1 LSEQWLDEKAT
12 GMSHPKTD
20 GSDGHRQVNGAIGG
34 PEGRWN
40 HALRP
45 ERLMIFRWRNI
56 AHFANCRNRPSLGFG
71 ERQYLVRAAL
81 GVLLMIVC
89 VSFLCAQSDSTGALG
104 GTITCA
110 KRAVPGAIIVLTNN
124 ATNQTLSMTSGEN
137 GSYRFSLLVPGTY
150 RVSFS
155 APGFKTAQDVSIT
168 VNVSEAPTLDASLE
182 LGDPRERVAC
192 NCRLSLAA
200 SSSGTLVDHRTITGV
215 PLTTRNFAQVLSMSS
230 GTAADVNNAGTLGRG
245 TSTVNVNGSTTAG
258 SYTIEG
264 AYPPSTVPNP
274 DTIAEFKIQTSQ
286 YDAGYGALVPSTTV
300 LTRGGESLYHGTA
313 WEFVRNDI
321 FNANAFFRNA
331 TGQPKPNLKQN
342 QFGVTLGGPI
352 RKDKWF
358 FFGSYQGTR
367 QVNGLDPTSV
377 ATVILPPLTS
387 DRSAAALAAQLC
399 PGNHLLAGGA
409 DAGEPDPRYL
419 TFAGGK
425 QLDCAN
431 RNTATT
437 TPINPVALRILQTK
451 LPDGSYLIPAPQT
464 ILASGSNAGMGF
476 SSFSFPS
483 YYNEDHFV
491 ANSDYVASSVNTLS
505 WRGFFSRINQRRSLG
520 APGGATVTP
529 VIPGDGSPQALHAQD
544 DALSV
549 KLTSVLTPKV
559 ANEVRFAYTRA
570 LQYASGVGTP
580 PADSFGMTPVDR
592 FFPLPPEVTM
602 LGPMG
607 TFRFFGNGANDF
619 WTLTNTF
626 TWTDHLSVVHG
637 RHNARVGGVFL
648 IQYNDRLDTGA
659 ARGKITFETFEDLLV
674 GLSAAENQ
682 SPGGR
687 SNIETVRANEGV
699 GPKGEVQYQY
709 RHDYAAFFAQDD
721 FKVTPRLALNAGLR
735 WEYVGPSYDKAGT
748 IGNVW
753 PSLLEQVPIPPPS
766 GTLVG
771 DVVAANY
778 HPALIN
784 PYTGQPFG
792 PPPPGVWT
800 GPTRSFYQN
809 NTPLAK
815 FAPRLG
821 FAWQPFGAA
830 GRATVRSGYG
840 WFYQAPAFSANA
852 GNAPL
857 FTAAPFAQ
865 GFTNTDA
872 SNGMSDLEKPFPTT
886 TLGFIA
892 RTPTSQLSDRIAGPE
907 YKIPQLQQWNLSVQ
921 TQLPRAFTLDAGY
934 VGSYGDRLLVG
945 VGLNQPRLASPSNP
959 ENCGY
964 TGVPADCIT
973 ANTAVNA
980 ELRVPFMGE
989 SPSALTDSQ
998 FSGESWYHGLQVTL
1012 RRQISRGLSFQSA
1025 YTLSKAMNDTSIYN
1039 DLDYL
1044 ARNWARATF
1053 DRTQRSVTN
1062 FDYQFPNPIRGNSAA
1077 GKLLNGWFTTGIV
1090 ILQSGLPL
1098 TLADPAGGSVYGEAS
1113 PSTVTFCPGRAAAA
1127 LATSGSVE
1135 GRLGG
1140 WINASALCSPP
1151 AIGSDGATGYGNA
1164 GQSLLDGPPQVNTDI
1179 SLGKRTVVG
1188 GLRENAELA
1197 FRVEFY
1203 NSLNHPQF
1211 SNPGT
1216 TLGTANFGVITQTS
1230 VAPRL
1235 IQFAL
1240 KYLF

>member
-1 LSEQWLDEKAT
+1 
-12 GMSHPKTD
+12 MSDPTSD
-20 GSDGHRQVNGAIGG
+20 GSDGHGRLNWAITGQESRG
-34 PEGRWN
+34 DHGFHLGR
-40 HALRP
+40 LITIP
-45 ERLMIFRWRNI
+45 WRKI
-56 AHFANCRNRPSLGFG
+56 AYFAECSSRSSLGFVG
-71 ERQYLVRAAL
+71 RRHVAGAVL
-81 GVLLMIVC
+81 GVLLMMVG

-104 GTITCA
+104 GTVTFL
-110 KRAVPGAIIVLTNN
+110 KRAVPGATVVLTND
-124 ATNQTLSMTSGEN
+124 ATNQTLSMISGVN
-137 GSYRFSLLVPGTY
+137 GSYRFSLLAPGAY

-155 APGFKTAQDVSIT
+155 APGFKTSQVPSIAI
-168 VNVSEAPTLDASLE
+168 NVSEDPTLDASLE
-182 LGDPRERVAC
+182 RGDPRKRVPC

-200 SSSGTLVDHRTITGV
+200 SSSGTLVDHKTITGV

-245 TSTVNVNGSTTAG
+245 TSTVNVNGSTAAG

-274 DTIAEFKIQTSQ
+274 DAIAEFKIQTSQ

-300 LTRGGESLYHGTA
+300 ITRGGESQYHGTA

-331 TGQPKPNLKQN
+331 TGQPKPDLKQN
-342 QFGVTLGGPI
+342 QFGVTLGGPV

-358 FFGSYQGTR
+358 YFGSYQGTR

-387 DRSAAALAAQLC
+387 DRTAAAVAAQLC
-399 PGNHLLAGGA
+399 PGNHLLAG
-409 DAGEPDPRYL
+409 EPDPRYL
-419 TFAGGK
+419 TFASGK

-431 RNTATT
+431 QSTATT
-437 TPINPVALRILQTK
+437 APINPVALRILQTK
-451 LPDGSYLIPAPQT
+451 LPDGSYLIPVPQT
-464 ILASGSNAGMGF
+464 ILGSGSNAGMGF

-483 YYNEDHFV
+483 YYNEDHFM
-491 ANSDYVASSVNTLS
+491 ANSDYVASPVNTLS

-529 VIPGDGSPQALHAQD
+529 VLPGAGSPQALHAQD
-544 DALSV
+544 DALSF
-549 KLTSVLTPKV
+549 KLTSILTPKV
-559 ANEVRFAYTRA
+559 ANEARFAYTRT

-580 PADSFGMTPVDR
+580 AADSFGMTPVDP

-626 TWTDHLSVVHG
+626 AGTDTLSVVHG
-637 RHNARVGGVFL
+637 KHNARVGGVFL
-648 IQYNDRLDTGA
+648 MQYNDRLDTGA
-659 ARGKITFETFEDLLV
+659 ARGKVTFETFEDLLV
-674 GLSAAENQ
+674 GLSAPDNQ
-682 SPGGR
+682 SPVGR
-687 SNIETVRANEGV
+687 SNIETVRASEGV
-699 GPKGEVQYQY
+699 GPKGEVQYEY
-709 RHDYAAFFAQDD
+709 RHAYAAAFAQDD
-721 FKVTPRLALNAGLR
+721 FKVTPRLTLDAGLR
-735 WEYVGPSYDKAGT
+735 WEYIGPASDDAGT

-753 PSLLEQVPIPPPS
+753 PSLLQQVPIPPAS

-778 HPALIN
+778 NPALVN

-792 PPPPGVWT
+792 PPPTGVLT
-800 GPTRSFYQN
+800 ISTRSFYQN
-809 NTPLAK
+809 NTPLGK
-815 FAPRLG
+815 FAPRAG

-830 GRATVRSGYG
+830 GRAAVRGGYG
-840 WFYQAPAFSANA
+840 WFYQAPTFSANA

-872 SNGMSDLEKPFPTT
+872 SNGASDLAKPFPTT
-886 TLGFIA
+886 TLGFVE

-907 YKIPQLQQWNLSVQ
+907 YKIPHLQQWNLSIQ
-921 TQLPRAFTLDAGY
+921 TKLPRAFTLDAGY
-934 VGSYGDRLLVG
+934 VGSYGSNLLVG
-945 VGLNQPRLASPSNP
+945 VGLNQPLLANP
-959 ENCGY
+959 NNPVNCGY
-964 TGVPADCIT
+964 TGAPSDCIT
-973 ANTAVNA
+973 TNTAVNA
-980 ELRVPFMGE
+980 ALRVPFVGE
-989 SPSALTDSQ
+989 SPSALTDSE
-998 FSGESWYHGLQVTL
+998 FTGESWYHGLQVTL
-1012 RRQISRGLSFQSA
+1012 RRQMARGLTLQSA
-1025 YTLSKAMNDTSIYN
+1025 YTLSKSMNDTSIYN
-1039 DLDYL
+1039 DLNYL
-1044 ARNWARATF
+1044 SRNWARASF
-1053 DRTQRSVTN
+1053 DRTHRVVTN
-1062 FDYQFPNPIRGNSAA
+1062 FDYQLPNFVHGTGAA
-1077 GKLLNGWFTTGIV
+1077 GKLLNGWSTTGLVIV
-1090 ILQSGLPL
+1090 QSGLPL
-1098 TLADPAGGSVYGEAS
+1098 TLADPNGGSVYGEAS
-1113 PSTVTFCPGRAAAA
+1113 PSTVTLCPGATIAA
-1127 LATSGSVE
+1127 LATPGRVE
-1135 GRLGG
+1135 ARLGG

-1164 GQSLLDGPPQVNTDI
+1164 GQSLLDGPPQVNTDL

-1216 TLGTANFGVITQTS
+1216 TLGTANFGVVTQTS

>member
-1 LSEQWLDEKAT
+1 MT
-12 GMSHPKTD
+12 F
-20 GSDGHRQVNGAIGG
+20 HR
-34 PEGRWN
+34 
-40 HALRP
+40 
-45 ERLMIFRWRNI
+45 RNI
-56 AHFANCRNRPSLGFG
+56 AHFAVCSNRSSVGFG
-71 ERQYLVRAAL
+71 RSRHFLSAAL
-81 GVLLMIVC
+81 GALWMIVC

-110 KRAVPGAIIVLTNN
+110 KGAVPGATVVLTNN
-124 ATNQTLSMTSGEN
+124 ATNQTLSMISGEN

-155 APGFKTAQDVSIT
+155 APGFKTSQVLSIAVS
-168 VNVSEAPTLDASLE
+168 VSEAPTLDASLE
-182 LGDPRERVAC
+182 PGDHRERVAC
-192 NCRLSLAA
+192 NCRLSLSA
-200 SSSGTLVDHRTITGV
+200 SSTGTLVDHKTITGV

-245 TSTVNVNGSTTAG
+245 TQTVNVNGSTTAG
-258 SYTIEG
+258 NYTIDG
-264 AYPPSTVPNP
+264 AYAPSTVPNP
-274 DTIAEFKIQTSQ
+274 DAIAEFKIQTSQ
-286 YDAGYGALVPSTTV
+286 YDAAYGAQVPGTNV
-300 LTRGGESLYHGTA
+300 ITRGGERLFHGTA
-313 WEFVRNDI
+313 WEFVRNDT

-342 QFGVTLGGPI
+342 QFGVTLGGPVL
-352 RKDKWF
+352 RDKWF

-387 DRSAAALAAQLC
+387 DRSAATLAAEFC
-399 PGNHLLAGGA
+399 PGNHLLTGGA
-409 DAGEPDPRYL
+409 GAGQPDPRYL

-431 RNTATT
+431 QNTAATA
-437 TPINPVALRILQTK
+437 PINPVALSILQTK
-451 LPDGSYLIPAPQT
+451 LPDGSYLIPVPQT
-464 ILASGSNAGMGF
+464 ILQSGSNAGMGF

-483 YYNEDHFV
+483 YYNEDHFI
-491 ANSDYVASSVNTLS
+491 ANSDVVASHANTLS

-529 VIPGDGSPQALHAQD
+529 VLPGAGSPQALHAQD
-544 DALSV
+544 DALSL
-549 KLTSVLTPKV
+549 KLTSVLTSKV
-559 ANEVRFAYTRA
+559 SNEARFAYTRT
-570 LQYASGVGTP
+570 LQYARGVGTP
-580 PADSFGMTPVDR
+580 SADSFGMTPVDP

-626 TWTDHLSVVHG
+626 SWMESLSVVQG

-648 IQYNDRLDTGA
+648 MQYNDRLDTGA
-659 ARGKITFETFEDLLV
+659 ARGKILFETFEDLLV
-674 GLSAAENQ
+674 GLSAADNQ
-682 SPGGR
+682 SLGGR

-699 GPKGEVQYQY
+699 GPNGEVQYQY
-709 RHDYAAFFAQDD
+709 RHYYGAAFAQDD
-721 FKVTPRLALNAGLR
+721 FKLTPRLALNAGLR
-735 WEYVGPSYDKAGT
+735 WEYVGPSFDRAGT

-753 PSLLEQVPIPPPS
+753 PSLAKQAPIPLPS

-778 HPALIN
+778 NPALIN
-784 PYTGQPFG
+784 PYTGEPFG
-792 PPPPGVWT
+792 PPPAGVFT
-800 GPTRSFYQN
+800 SPTRSFYQN
-809 NTPLAK
+809 NTPLGK
-815 FAPRLG
+815 FAPRFG

-830 GRATVRSGYG
+830 GRAAVRGGYG
-840 WFYQAPAFSANA
+840 WFYQAPAWSANA
-852 GNAPL
+852 ASAPL

-865 GFTNTDA
+865 GFTNTDS
-872 SNGMSDLEKPFPTT
+872 SNGQSDLQKPFPTT
-886 TLGFIA
+886 TLGFVP

-907 YKIPQLQQWNLSVQ
+907 YKIPQLQQWNLSIQ
-921 TQLPRAFTLDAGY
+921 TTLPRAFTLDVGY
-934 VGSYGDRLLVG
+934 VGSYGDNLLVG
-945 VGLNQPRLASPSNP
+945 VGLNQPRLASLASPV
-959 ENCGY
+959 NCGY
-964 TGVPADCIT
+964 TGPPADCIT
-973 ANTAVNA
+973 TNTAVNA
-980 ELRVPFMGE
+980 GLRVPFMGE
-989 SPSALTDSQ
+989 TPDALTDSQ
-998 FSGESWYHGLQVTL
+998 FTGESWYHGLQVTL
-1012 RRQISRGLSFQSA
+1012 RRQISHGLTFQSA
-1025 YTLSKAMNDTSIYN
+1025 YTLSKATNDTSIYN
-1039 DLDYL
+1039 DLNYL
-1044 ARNWARATF
+1044 SRNWARATF
-1053 DRTQRSVTN
+1053 ERTHRSVTN
-1062 FDYQFPNPIRGNSAA
+1062 FDYQFPNPVHGKGAA
-1077 GKLLNGWFTTGIV
+1077 GKMLNGWFTTGIV

-1098 TLADPAGGSVYGEAS
+1098 TLTDPDGGSVYGEAS
-1113 PSTVTFCPGRAAAA
+1113 PSTVTLCPGRTAAA
-1127 LATSGSVE
+1127 LATPGSVE
-1135 GRLGG
+1135 ARLGG
-1140 WINASALCSPP
+1140 WINESALCAPP
-1151 AIGSDGATGYGNA
+1151 AIGSDGATGYGNT
-1164 GQSLLDGPPQVNTDI
+1164 GQSLLDGPPQVNTDF

>member
-1 LSEQWLDEKAT
+1 MTL
-12 GMSHPKTD
+12 H
-20 GSDGHRQVNGAIGG
+20 
-34 PEGRWN
+34 
-40 HALRP
+40 
-45 ERLMIFRWRNI
+45 WRHI
-56 AHFANCRNRPSLGFG
+56 AHFAECRNRSSVGLGGRRHF
-71 ERQYLVRAAL
+71 LSAVL
-81 GVLLMIVC
+81 GALLMMAG

-104 GTITCA
+104 GTITFLN
-110 KRAVPGAIIVLTNN
+110 RAVPGATVVLASN
-124 ATNQTLSMTSGEN
+124 ATNQTVTMISGEN

-155 APGFKTAQDVSIT
+155 APGFKTAQVPSIAVS
-168 VNVSEAPTLDASLE
+168 VSEAPTLDASLE
-182 LGDPRERVAC
+182 PGDPRQRVAC
-192 NCRLSLAA
+192 NCRLSLSG
-200 SSSGTLVDHRTITGV
+200 SSSGTLLDHKTITGV
-215 PLTTRNFAQVLSMSS
+215 PLTTRNFAQLLSMSS
-230 GTAADVNNAGTLGRG
+230 GTVADVNNAGTLGRG
-245 TSTVNVNGSTTAG
+245 NSTVNVNGSTTAG

-274 DTIAEFKIQTSQ
+274 DAIAEFKIQTSQ
-286 YDAGYGALVPSTTV
+286 FDAGYGALVPGTTV
-300 LTRGGESLYHGTA
+300 ITRGGESLVHGTA

-342 QFGVTLGGPI
+342 QFGVTLGGPVL
-352 RKDKWF
+352 KDKWF

-387 DRSAAALAAQLC
+387 DRSVAALAAQLC
-399 PGNHLLAGGA
+399 PGNHLLASGPN
-409 DAGEPDPRYL
+409 AGQPDPSYL
-419 TFAGGK
+419 TFASGK

-431 RNTATT
+431 QNTATT
-437 TPINPVALRILQTK
+437 VPINPVALRILQTK
-451 LPDGSYLIPAPQT
+451 LPDGSYLIPVPQT

-491 ANSDYVASSVNTLS
+491 ANSDYVASPVNTLS
-505 WRGFFSRINQRRSLG
+505 WRGFFSRINQLRSLG

-529 VIPGDGSPQALHAQD
+529 VLPGAGSPQALHAQD
-544 DALSV
+544 DALSF

-559 ANEVRFAYTRA
+559 ANEARFAYTRA
-570 LQYASGVGTP
+570 LQYARGVGTP
-580 PADSFGMTPVDR
+580 SADSFGMTPVDP

-626 TWTDHLSVVHG
+626 AWTNNLSVVHG

-648 IQYNDRLDTGA
+648 EQYNDRLDTGA

-674 GLSAAENQ
+674 GLSAADNQ

-687 SNIETVRANEGV
+687 SNIETARANEGV
-699 GPKGEVQYQY
+699 GPRGEAQYQY
-709 RHDYAAFFAQDD
+709 RHDYGAAFAQDD

-735 WEYVGPSYDKAGT
+735 WEYVGPSSDRGGT

-753 PSLLEQVPIPPPS
+753 PSLLEQVPMPPPG

-778 HPALIN
+778 NPALVN

-792 PPPPGVWT
+792 PPPMGVRT

-809 NTPLAK
+809 NTPLTK
-815 FAPRLG
+815 FAPRIG

-830 GRATVRSGYG
+830 GRAAVRGGYG
-840 WFYQAPAFSANA
+840 WFYQAPPFSANA
-852 GNAPL
+852 ANAPL
-857 FTAAPFAQ
+857 FTAAPYAQ
-865 GFTNTDA
+865 GFTNTDS
-872 SNGMSDLEKPFPTT
+872 SNGPSDLEKPFPTT
-886 TLGFIA
+886 TLGFVA

-907 YKIPQLQQWNLSVQ
+907 YKIPRLQQWNLSIQ
-921 TQLPRAFTLDAGY
+921 TKLPRAFTLDIGY
-934 VGSYGDRLLVG
+934 VGSYGEHLLVG
-945 VGLNQPRLASPSNP
+945 VGANQPRLASPTNP
-959 ENCGY
+959 ANCGY

-998 FSGESWYHGLQVTL
+998 FTGESWYHGLQVTL
-1012 RRQISRGLSFQSA
+1012 RRQIAHGLSLQSA
-1025 YTLSKAMNDTSIYN
+1025 YTLSKAMNDTSIFN
-1039 DLDYL
+1039 DLNYL
-1044 ARNWARATF
+1044 SSNWARATF
-1053 DRTQRSVTN
+1053 DRTHRSVTN
-1062 FDYQFPNPIRGNSAA
+1062 FDYQFPHSAHGKE
-1077 GKLLNGWFTTGIV
+1077 GKLLNGWSTTGIV

-1098 TLADPAGGSVYGEAS
+1098 TLTDPAGGAVYGDAS
-1113 PSTVTFCPGRAAAA
+1113 PATVTLCPGRTAAA
-1127 LATSGSVE
+1127 LVTSGSVQA
-1135 GRLGG
+1135 RLGG
-1140 WINASALCSPP
+1140 WVNASALCSAP

-1164 GQSLLDGPPQVNTDI
+1164 GQSLLAGPPQVNTDF

-1197 FRVEFY
+1197 FRAEFY

>member
-1 LSEQWLDEKAT
+1 MT
-12 GMSHPKTD
+12 SH
-20 GSDGHRQVNGAIGG
+20 R
-34 PEGRWN
+34 
-40 HALRP
+40 
-45 ERLMIFRWRNI
+45 RNI
-56 AHFANCRNRPSLGFG
+56 AHFAECSNRSSVGFG
-71 ERQYLVRAAL
+71 GRRHFLGAAL
-81 GVLLMIVC
+81 GALLMMVC

-104 GTITCA
+104 GTITCV
-110 KRAVPGAIIVLTNN
+110 KGAVPGTTVVLTNN
-124 ATNQTLSMTSGEN
+124 ATNQTLSMISGEN

-155 APGFKTAQDVSIT
+155 ASGFKTSQFVS
-168 VNVSEAPTLDASLE
+168 VAVSVSEAPTLDASLE
-182 LGDPRERVAC
+182 PGNPRERVAC
-192 NCRLSLAA
+192 NCRLSLSS
-200 SSSGTLVDHRTITGV
+200 SSSGTLLDHKTITGV
-215 PLTTRNFAQVLSMSS
+215 PLTTRNFAQLLSMSS
-230 GTAADVNNAGTLGRG
+230 GTVADVNNAGTLGRG
-245 TSTVNVNGSTTAG
+245 TQTVNVNGSTTAG

-264 AYPPSTVPNP
+264 AYAPSTVPNP
-274 DTIAEFKIQTSQ
+274 DSVAEFKIQTSQ
-286 YDAGYGALVPSTTV
+286 YDAGYGAQVPSTNV
-300 LTRGGESLYHGTA
+300 ITRGGENQFHGTA

-342 QFGVTLGGPI
+342 QFGVTLGGPVL
-352 RKDKWF
+352 RDKWF

-387 DRSAAALAAQLC
+387 DRSATTLAAEFC
-399 PGNHLLAGGA
+399 PGNHLLTSGV
-409 DAGEPDPRYL
+409 DAGQPDPRYL

-431 RNTATT
+431 QNTSTT
-437 TPINPVALRILQTK
+437 APINPVALRILQTT
-451 LPDGSYLIPAPQT
+451 LPDGSYLIPVPQT
-464 ILASGSNAGMGF
+464 ILQSGSNAGMGF

-483 YYNEDHFV
+483 YYNEDHFI
-491 ANSDYVASSVNTLS
+491 ANSDFVASHLNTLS
-505 WRGFFSRINQRRSLG
+505 WRGFFSRIHQRRSLG

-529 VIPGDGSPQALHAQD
+529 VIPGAGSPQALHAQD
-544 DALSV
+544 AALSL

-559 ANEVRFAYTRA
+559 ANEARFAYTRT
-570 LQYASGVGTP
+570 LQTAAGVGTP
-580 PADSFGMTPVDR
+580 SADTFGMTPVDPL
-592 FFPLPPEVTM
+592 FPLPPEVTM

-619 WTLTNTF
+619 SMLTNTYA
-626 TWTDHLSVVHG
+626 WTDNLSLVHG

-648 IQYNDRLDTGA
+648 LQHNDRLDTGA
-659 ARGKITFETFEDLLV
+659 ARGKILFETFEDFMV

-687 SNIETVRANEGV
+687 SNIETVRANEGA
-699 GPKGEVQYQY
+699 GPNGQVQYQY
-709 RHDYAAFFAQDD
+709 RHYYGAAFAQDD
-721 FKVTPRLALNAGLR
+721 FKLTPRLTLNAGLR
-735 WEYVGPSYDKAGT
+735 WEYVGPSFDKAGT

-753 PSLLEQVPIPPPS
+753 PSLAKQVPVPPPS

-778 HPALIN
+778 NPALIN
-784 PYTGQPFG
+784 PYTGEPFG
-792 PPPPGVWT
+792 PPPAGVWT
-800 GPTRSFYQN
+800 SSTRSFYQN
-809 NTPLAK
+809 DTPLRT
-815 FAPRLG
+815 FAPRFG
-821 FAWQPFGAA
+821 FAWQPYGAA
-830 GRATVRSGYG
+830 GHAAVRGGYG
-840 WFYQAPAFSANA
+840 WFYQAPASSANA
-852 GNAPL
+852 ASAPL

-872 SNGMSDLEKPFPTT
+872 ANGLSNLQQPFPTT
-886 TLGFIA
+886 TLGFVA

-907 YKIPQLQQWNLSVQ
+907 YKIPRLQQWNLSVQ
-921 TQLPRAFTLDAGY
+921 TKLPRAFTLDIGY
-934 VGSYGDRLLVG
+934 VGSYGDNLLVG
-945 VGLNQPRLASPSNP
+945 AGLNQPLLASPASP
-959 ENCGY
+959 VNCGY

-973 ANTAVNA
+973 SNTAVNA
-980 ELRVPFMGE
+980 ALRVPYMGE
-989 SPSALTDSQ
+989 TPSALTDSE
-998 FSGESWYHGLQVTL
+998 FIGKSLYNGLQVTL
-1012 RRQISRGLSFQSA
+1012 RRQIARGLSFQSA
-1025 YTLSKAMNDTSIYN
+1025 YTLSKAMNNTSVYN

-1044 ARNWARATF
+1044 SRNWARATF
-1053 DRTQRSVTN
+1053 DRTHRIVTN
-1062 FDYQFPNPIRGNSAA
+1062 FDYQLPNSVHNSAAA
-1077 GKLLNGWFTTGIV
+1077 GKLLNGWSTTGIV

-1098 TLADPAGGSVYGEAS
+1098 TLTDPNGGAVYGEAS
-1113 PSTVTFCPGRAAAA
+1113 PSTVTLCPGRTVTS
-1127 LATSGSVE
+1127 LATSGSLE
-1135 GRLGG
+1135 ARLGG
-1140 WINASALCSPP
+1140 WINTSALCSPP

-1164 GQSLLDGPPQVNTDI
+1164 GQSLLDGPPQVNTDF

-1216 TLGTANFGVITQTS
+1216 TFGTANFGVITQTS

>member
-1 LSEQWLDEKAT
+1 MTFQ
-12 GMSHPKTD
+12 
-20 GSDGHRQVNGAIGG
+20 R
-34 PEGRWN
+34 
-40 HALRP
+40 
-45 ERLMIFRWRNI
+45 RNI
-56 AHFANCRNRPSLGFG
+56 AHFAESNKRSSGGLGRRRRFLG
-71 ERQYLVRAAL
+71 AAL
-81 GVLLMIVC
+81 GALLVMAC

-104 GTITCA
+104 GTITGGGGP
-110 KRAVPGAIIVLTNN
+110 VPGVTVVLTNS
-124 ATNQTLSMTSGEN
+124 ATNQALTMVSGEN

-150 RVSFS
+150 RISFS
-155 APGFKTAQDVSIT
+155 APGFKTAQVPSIA
-168 VNVSEAPTLDASLE
+168 VGVSEAPTLDATLQP
-182 LGDPRERVAC
+182 GNPRQRVAC
-192 NCRLSLAA
+192 NCRLSLSA
-200 SSSGTLVDHRTITGV
+200 SSSGTLVDHKTITGV

-245 TSTVNVNGSTTAG
+245 NSTVNVNGSTTAI

-264 AYPPSTVPNP
+264 AYPPTTVPNP
-274 DTIAEFKIQTSQ
+274 DGIAEFKIQTSQ
-286 YDAGYGALVPSTTV
+286 YDAGYGALVPGTTV
-300 LTRGGESLYHGTA
+300 ITRGGENLFHGTA

-377 ATVILPPLTS
+377 ATVILPPLTN
-387 DRSAAALAAQLC
+387 DRSAGALAAEFC
-399 PGNHLLAGGA
+399 PANHLLTSGP
-409 DAGEPDPRYL
+409 DAGQPNPNYL

-431 RNTATT
+431 QNTATT
-437 TPINPVALRILQTK
+437 VPINPVALSILQTK
-451 LPDGSYLIPAPQT
+451 LPDGSYLIPVPQT
-464 ILASGSNAGMGF
+464 ILTSGANAGMGF

-483 YYNEDHFV
+483 YYNEDHFL
-491 ANSDYVASSVNTLS
+491 ANSDYVLSPVNTLS
-505 WRGFFSRINQRRSLG
+505 WRGFFSRINQHRSLG

-529 VIPGDGSPQALHAQD
+529 VLPGAGSPQALHAQD
-544 DALSV
+544 DALSL
-549 KLTSVLTPKV
+549 KLTSVLTPRI
-559 ANEVRFAYTRA
+559 ASEARFAYTRT

-580 PADSFGMTPVDR
+580 SADSFGMTPVDP

-626 TWTDHLSVVHG
+626 AWTENLSVVHG
-637 RHNARVGGVFL
+637 RHNARVGGVFFL
-648 IQYNDRLDTGA
+648 QYNDRLDTGA
-659 ARGKITFETFEDLLV
+659 ARGKVTFETFEDLLV
-674 GLSAAENQ
+674 GLSAADNE

-687 SNIETVRANEGV
+687 SNIETVHADEGV
-699 GPKGEVQYQY
+699 GPKGEAQYQY
-709 RHDYAAFFAQDD
+709 QHDYGAAFAQDD
-721 FKVTPRLALNAGLR
+721 FRVTRRLTLDAGLR
-735 WEYVGPSYDKAGT
+735 WEYVGPSFDRAGT

-753 PSLLEQVPIPPPS
+753 PSLLKQAPIPPPS

-778 HPALIN
+778 NAALIN

-792 PPPPGVWT
+792 APPPGVWT

-809 NTPLAK
+809 STPLGK
-815 FAPRLG
+815 FAPRVG

-830 GRATVRSGYG
+830 GRAAVRGGYG
-840 WFYQAPAFSANA
+840 WFYQMPGYSANA
-852 GNAPL
+852 SGVPL

-872 SNGMSDLEKPFPTT
+872 SNGASDLEKPFPTT
-886 TLGFIA
+886 TLGFVP

-907 YKIPQLQQWNLSVQ
+907 YKIPQLQQWNLSIQ
-921 TQLPRAFTLDAGY
+921 TKLPRAFTLDIGY
-934 VGSYGDRLLVG
+934 VGSYGDHLLVG
-945 VGLNQPRLASPSNP
+945 VGLNQPMLASTNNP
-959 ENCGY
+959 VNCGY
-964 TGVPADCIT
+964 TGDPADCIT
-973 ANTAVNA
+973 SNTAVNA

-989 SPSALTDSQ
+989 SPSALTDNQ
-998 FSGESWYHGLQVTL
+998 FSGASWYHGLQVTL
-1012 RRQISRGLSFQSA
+1012 RRQMAHGLTLQSA

-1039 DLDYL
+1039 DLNYL
-1044 ARNWARATF
+1044 SGNWARATF
-1053 DRTQRSVTN
+1053 DRTHRIVTN
-1062 FDYQFPNPIRGNSAA
+1062 FDYQFPRPVHGTGAA
-1077 GKLLNGWFTTGIV
+1077 EKLLNGWSTTGIV

-1098 TLADPAGGSVYGEAS
+1098 TLADPNGGAVYGEAS
-1113 PSTVTFCPGRAAAA
+1113 PSTVTLCPGATA
-1127 LATSGSVE
+1127 LATPGSVE
-1135 GRLGG
+1135 DRIGN
-1140 WINASALCSPP
+1140 WVNMSAVCSAP
-1151 AIGSDGATGYGNA
+1151 AIGSDGSTGYGNA
-1164 GQSLLDGPPQVNTDI
+1164 GQSILNGPPQVNTDF
-1179 SLGKRTVVG
+1179 SLGKITVVG

-1197 FRVEFY
+1197 FRAEFY

-1216 TLGTANFGVITQTS
+1216 SLGTANFGVLTQTS

-1235 IQFAL
+1235 IQFGL